1 MKKTDW
7 FFIMIIILFA
17 LNLLTINFT
26 DLHWMD
32 ITALILSIIA
42 LALAVYNLYLR
53 WRINREK

>member
-7 FFIMIIILFA
+7 FFIMIIILFV

-32 ITALILSIIA
+32 LTALVLSVIA
-42 LALAVYNLYLR
+42 LVLAVYNLFLR